1 MQIEDKAVLTTWVGI
16 DVAKET
22 FDAAIYLPVEF
33 GQTPRSIM
41 DLPKE
46 SFPRSLAG
54 VKAFNTWSYIIR
66 DKAGLDGGN
75 MRIVME
81 ATGRYSLELH
91 RWLSKELPF
100 TCPAIEDP
108 KTINNFIKSLK
119 VRNKTDQIDA
129 AAIARYGTERMPE
142 PFHELPED
150 YQYLRELS
158 RQRLATTVQLVA
170 AKTRLL
176 ELTKFKELIK
186 IQKGVVKSLEAAI
199 EKLEKEMKNCIKNSP
214 DLRESMEYAMS
225 VPGIGFISAV
235 TILAECGPLYMH
247 KSRQLGAYSG
257 LSPQIR
263 NSGTS
268 VRGSRISRQGPKDL
282 RRVLYMASISA
293 TASNPRMM
301 ALHKR
306 LVEKGKKPLQ
316 ARCAVMRK
324 LLILV
329 RAVVVNRTRYSEKY
343 LENSILNA

>member
-1 MQIEDKAVLTTWVGI
+1 MQTEEKAVLTTWVGL

-33 GQTPRSIM
+33 GQGPRSIIE
-41 DLPKE
+41 LPKE
-46 SFPRSLAG
+46 SFPRNLAG
-54 VKAFNTWSYIIR
+54 VKAFNIWSYIIR

-91 RWLSKELPF
+91 LWLSKELPF

-119 VRNKTDQIDA
+119 VRNKTDRIDA
-129 AAIARYGTERMPE
+129 GAIARYGAERIPE
-142 PFHELPED
+142 PFQELPED

-186 IQKGVVKSLEAAI
+186 IQKGVVKFLASAI
-199 EKLEKEMKNCIKNSP
+199 EKLEKEIKNCIKNSP

-225 VPGIGFISAV
+225 VPGIGFISVV

-282 RRVLYMASISA
+282 RRVLYMASISRRHL
-293 TASNPRMM
+293 TP
-301 ALHKR
+301 
-306 LVEKGKKPLQ
+306 E
-316 ARCAVMRK
+316 
-324 LLILV
+324 
-329 RAVVVNRTRYSEKY
+329 
-343 LENSILNA
+343 